1 MSKRELKEYHSHM
14 KQFISSWIFVNSG
27 NGDVSDTVAVH
38 NLGLLP
44 FFISYKVMR
53 IGVKIRDGVGF
64 KVRIRVKVWISDII
78 LR

>member
-1 MSKRELKEYHSHM
+1 M
-14 KQFISSWIFVNSG
+14 KQFISSWIFVNSD

-38 NLGLLP
+38 NFGLLL
-44 FFISYKVMR
+44 FFISYKIMR
-53 IGVKIRDGVGF
+53 IRVKIRDGVEFKVKIRVGF